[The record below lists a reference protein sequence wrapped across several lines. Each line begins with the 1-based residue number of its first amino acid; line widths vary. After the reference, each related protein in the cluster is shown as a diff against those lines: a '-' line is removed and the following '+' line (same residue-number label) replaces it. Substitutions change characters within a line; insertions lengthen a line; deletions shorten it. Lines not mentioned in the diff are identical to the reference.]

1 MGRKKKYE
9 NALIVKNILSRE
21 CQALG
26 DMQGS
31 IMFRFI
37 DLKKKQDREFL
48 RDNINGMIVIF
59 NNALKELE
67 ER

>member
-9 NALIVKNILSRE
+9 NAEIAKQIISRE

-31 IMFRFI
+31 IMFRFL
-37 DLKKKQDREFL
+37 DLKKKEDREYL
-48 RDNINGMIVIF
+48 KVQCECMRDLFG
-59 NNALKELE
+59 NAVKELE
-67 ER
+67 G